1 MFERATRNELQTLR
15 RLSGRRSARTDAG
28 LAVIEGPKAVFD
40 LLADGLEPDAIYLSD
55 DFVVRLDEHDEWAEL
70 TSLHGSVVRGAATG
84 PLAQALDSKTPQGV
98 AALVAMPSTPLDVV
112 LDAARAGGLVLVADG
127 LQDPGN
133 VGAIIRVAEG
143 SGCAGLIATSDSA
156 DPFGPKALRAS
167 AGSAFRVPIAIV
179 ERDELLSAL
188 SPASAASAANTE
200 AAAAGSS
207 AIAIWSADHGG
218 IAAEDADLAAGG
230 LLLLGSEGAGPS
242 DQLSAIAT
250 GAIEIPLEGRI
261 ESLNVATAAAVLAF
275 GAAAQRR
282 SRRTPDSGAG
292 E

>member
-55 DFVVRLDEHDEWAEL
+55 DFVDRLDEHDDWAEL
-70 TSLHGSVVRGAATG
+70 TSLHGSVVRVAATG

-98 AALVAMPSTPLDVV
+98 AALIAMPSTPLDVL
-112 LDAARAGGLVLVADG
+112 LDTARDGGLVLVADG

-133 VGAIIRVAEG
+133 VGAMVRVAEG

-167 AGSAFRVPIAIV
+167 AGSAFRVRISV
-179 ERDELLSAL
+179 VDRDALAAELSV
-188 SPASAASAANTE
+188 
-200 AAAAGSS
+200 AAAG
-207 AIAIWSADHGG
+207 AAAPTAVWSADHGG
-218 IAAEDADLAAGG
+218 ITAEDADLATGG

-242 DQLSAIAT
+242 ETLSALANGRIS
-250 GAIEIPLEGRI
+250 IPLEGRI

-282 SRRTPDSGAG
+282 SRAARPSGAG

>member
-55 DFVVRLDEHDEWAEL
+55 DFVDRLDEHDDWAEL
-70 TSLHGSVVRGAATG
+70 TSLHGSVVRVAASG
-84 PLAQALDSKTPQGV
+84 SLAQALDSKTPQGV
-98 AALVAMPSTPLDVV
+98 AALAAMPSTPLDVL
-112 LDAARAGGLVLVADG
+112 LDDARAGGLVLVADG

-167 AGSAFRVPIAIV
+167 AGSAFRVPIAV
-179 ERDELLSAL
+179 VDREPLVSTLSV
-188 SPASAASAANTE
+188 AASDS
-200 AAAAGSS
+200 AGK
-207 AIAIWSADHGG
+207 IAVWAADHGG
-218 IAAEDADLAAGG
+218 IAAEEADLASGG
-230 LLLLGSEGAGPS
+230 LLLLGSEGSGPS
-242 DQLSAIAT
+242 DELSAIAT

-282 SRRTPDSGAG
+282 WRLARSSGAG